1 MGFQITEI
9 GKKLI
14 TVEDDLFEIIFTYPK
29 RDDRETDFTE
39 IKKMF
44 NIDRVFK
51 SNEEYVFLRKVEEA
65 KIEDDEQTKLD
76 PV

>member
-1 MGFQITEI
+1 
-9 GKKLI
+9 
-14 TVEDDLFEIIFTYPK
+14 
-29 RDDRETDFTE
+29 
-39 IKKMF
+39 MF